1 MPVIV
6 EPGAL
11 RLYGTIYFN
20 DGSGDV
26 ILASHVAEA
35 LSRIERDAPLSVY
48 INCPG
53 GHAMDSMAIHA
64 MLTGR
69 SGRVDTIVEGLAASG
84 GSLIAMAG
92 RTITMMPGALM
103 MIHDA
108 WAGCHGPADAHRDMA
123 ADLDLMS
130 DGYAKI
136 YASRTRKT
144 AAACRALMKA
154 ETWFSPE
161 TAVASKFAD
170 RIGAGSA
177 AQALAFDYSLYAN
190 APEHLLRIG
199 KAQRDP
205 SHIVEPKENEMA
217 TDSEAV
223 KARLRDIMKS
233 PAAAGRAEMAEH
245 LAFETDLPAAAAIA
259 LLEKAPAGA
268 AEEASAQAA
277 ATAAYDARRLA
288 AASLA
293 LPSGGREQ
301 QPAQA
306 RVDLTASMKR
316 RHGIV

>member
-35 LSRIERDAPLSVY
+35 LAAVDRNEALTVY

-69 SGRVDTIVEGLAASG
+69 PGRVDTIVEGLAASG

-92 RTITMMPGALM
+92 QTITMMPGALM

-108 WAGCHGPADAHRDMA
+108 WAGCYGPADTHRKFA
-123 ADLDLMS
+123 SDLDRMS
-130 DGYAKI
+130 DGYAQV
-136 YASRTRKT
+136 YATRTRKT
-144 AAACRALMKA
+144 VAACRELMKA
-154 ETWFSPE
+154 ETWFSSE
-161 TAVASKFAD
+161 TAVAAKFAD
-170 RIGAGSA
+170 RIGSGSA
-177 AQALAFDYSLYAN
+177 ARALAFDYSLYAN
-190 APEHLLRIG
+190 APDHLLQIG
-199 KAQRDP
+199 KEQGNP
-205 SHIVEPKENEMA
+205 SQTVEPKEHKMA

-223 KARLRDIMKS
+223 KARLKEIMKA

-259 LLEKAPAGA
+259 LLEKAPMGGA
-268 AEEASAQAA
+268 TEAEQI
-277 ATAAYDARRLA
+277 AAYDARRLA
-288 AASLA
+288 AAALA
-293 LPSGGREQ
+293 GPDSGRQ
-301 QPAQA
+301 DQPARG
-306 RVDLTASMKR
+306 RVDLASSMKR